1 VFTTR
6 AVRAGQVLE
15 VAPVLVVPD
24 AQRPALERTR
34 LREHV
39 WEWDDGVAVG
49 LGLISLVNHGVPGNA
64 RWESDVEAG
73 ELWLSAVD
81 DLPAGAE
88 VLVDYTLGGEIE
100 LWFTPR

>member
-1 VFTTR
+1 MFTTR

-15 VAPVLVVPD
+15 VAPVLVVPE
-24 AQRPALERTR
+24 AERSSLERTR

-39 WEWDDGVAVG
+39 WEWDGGVAVG

-64 RWESDVEAG
+64 RWESDVDAG
-73 ELWLSAVD
+73 ELWLTAER
-81 DLPAGAE
+81 DLPAGTE

-100 LWFTPR
+100 LWFAPR